1 MRFKKKFA
9 FVIGVSLALP
19 VMANVENDL
28 ENYFNKLGFATNT
41 TNPGAYRGQMTGAY
55 TGGSLYAR
63 NQVRDTRLIQ
73 MSLPSFSAGC
83 SGIDLHM
90 GSMSFINKDRM
101 VELGKQIMANGSSYV
116 FDLAM
121 ATTVP
126 EMKQVKDILQQAQQF
141 ANNTSINSCQA
152 AQSLVGGLWPKTQA
166 SQDKICT
173 DLGTMGSQGFFTD
186 YVSARMECAGSKRN
200 KAMDEAAKDPEV
212 EKRIVYNKNV
222 VWSLLKARSF
232 LQDNNE
238 LCEMLMSLTGTIII
252 DKNGRVTQVPP
263 IANSHSLAK
272 ALIGSMGAN
281 GAMKIWK
288 CSDHDKCLHVD
299 AGQLILPEHKT
310 LRSMVASM
318 IDKIKLALRD
328 KNPSQADI
336 DKIANFAALIHIP
349 VVRFTEVMVSTEFGD
364 AILDSSE
371 ISTLIAQDLLQQYL
385 SELVQEVA
393 NVTTTSELTEAIV
406 KSIEKRIR
414 MARNE
419 IAKLD
424 PEIGNK
430 LQQKLALIQNVQ
442 KIEQQVTSRI
452 AEELG

>member
-1 MRFKKKFA
+1 
-9 FVIGVSLALP
+9 
-19 VMANVENDL
+19 
-28 ENYFNKLGFATNT
+28 
-41 TNPGAYRGQMTGAY
+41 
-55 TGGSLYAR
+55 
-63 NQVRDTRLIQ
+63 
-73 MSLPSFSAGC
+73 
-83 SGIDLHM
+83 
-90 GSMSFINKDRM
+90 
-101 VELGKQIMANGSSYV
+101 
-116 FDLAM
+116 
-121 ATTVP
+121 
-126 EMKQVKDILQQAQQF
+126 
-141 ANNTSINSCQA
+141 
-152 AQSLVGGLWPKTQA
+152 
-166 SQDKICT
+166 
-173 DLGTMGSQGFFTD
+173 
-186 YVSARMECAGSKRN
+186 
-200 KAMDEAAKDPEV
+200 
-212 EKRIVYNKNV
+212 
-222 VWSLLKARSF
+222 
-232 LQDNNE
+232 
-238 LCEMLMSLTGTIII
+238 
-252 DKNGRVTQVPP
+252 
-263 IANSHSLAK
+263 
-272 ALIGSMGAN
+272 
-281 GAMKIWK
+281 
-288 CSDHDKCLHVD
+288 
-299 AGQLILPEHKT
+299 
-310 LRSMVASM
+310 MVASM